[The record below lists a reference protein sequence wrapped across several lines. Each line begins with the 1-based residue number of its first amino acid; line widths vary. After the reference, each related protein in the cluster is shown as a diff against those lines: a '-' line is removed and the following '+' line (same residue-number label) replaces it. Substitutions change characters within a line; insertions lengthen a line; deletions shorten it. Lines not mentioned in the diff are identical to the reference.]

1 MEDLFN
7 QIKNLMELGYTRT
20 EACAKL
26 KIDRNLIYRKFNSEQ
41 RRIIDEVYFSHSNG
55 STATQSYCKLRNIE

>member
-20 EACAKL
+20 QACAKL
-26 KIDRNLIYRKFNSEQ
+26 KVSRDIIYRKFNSEQ
-41 RRIIDEVYFSHSNG
+41 KRILDEIYFSHSNG
-55 STATQSYCKLRNIE
+55 SLHTQFKCKLRN